1 MTATPARRQQRLT
14 CPLPA
19 PQLVSLLDDPRGP
32 YTDSPAGWWD
42 QYGGA
47 LNVASGVVY
56 LPGPT
61 HPPSPLHSD
70 DCPNCVRFQGSS

>member
-1 MTATPARRQQRLT
+1 MTTTPARRHRRPA

-19 PQLVSLLDDPRGP
+19 PQLVSLIDNPDGP
-32 YTDSPAGWWD
+32 YAESPPGWWD

-47 LNVASGVVY
+47 LNIASGVVY

-61 HPPSPLHSD
+61 QPPSPLHPE
-70 DCPNCVRFQGSS
+70 DCPNCIPPRNDP

>member
-1 MTATPARRQQRLT
+1 MTAIPARRQQRPT
-14 CPLPA
+14 WPLPA
-19 PQLVSLLDDPRGP
+19 PQLGSLFDDAGGP
-32 YTDSPAGWWD
+32 YADSPAGWWD

-61 HPPSPLHSD
+61 HPPSQFHPEGCPDCVPLRCD
-70 DCPNCVRFQGSS
+70 P